1 MLTKFEKFIKLVKEE
16 KISHDYENYAAYTQI
31 IKNER
36 IKRKKTLGELSKG
49 ICSISYLCKLE
60 NNAIKPS
67 VDYVKAL
74 LERVDVNYDEIS
86 KNNYDT
92 ELLQA
97 IKLYFYHEY
106 EEIKKLYDSLESEN
120 FDSRV
125 AMIKCLYLLTI
136 NSFEEFREIIS
147 ELDEIKNSFIGY
159 QAIVLIFLVS
169 EYYMKQAMYKNSYN
183 YLLCLKEI
191 DINQYELKMMI
202 DEGIMISAFHLK
214 KFPDVYNLY
223 SNYIKDDKLY
233 YPLERKLKI
242 ELIIKIINGKNCYD
256 ENELNDLMLKFKNEK
271 DIFYYICLNHLVNEN
286 LHKVV
291 SLLNE
296 NKELLEET
304 RFLAIYGKCI
314 YENSLE
320 EMYEDFLGRVEKID
334 DVLENDK
341 YYLSF
346 IKMKLANDTSY
357 ELFEFLRYK
366 ILPFINKHYHIIY
379 NSDYELTYVNILMK
393 LSRYKEAA
401 NHLLNSR

>member
-74 LERVDVNYDEIS
+74 LERVDVSYDEIS

-92 ELLQA
+92 ELMQA
-97 IKLYFYHEY
+97 IKLYFYQDY
-106 EEIKKLYDSLESEN
+106 EEIKKIYENLECEN

-125 AMIKCLYLLTI
+125 AMIKCLYLLSV
-136 NSFEEFREIIS
+136 NNFDEFRNIIA

-159 QAIVLIFLVS
+159 QAIILIFLVS
-169 EYYMKQAMYKNSYN
+169 EYYIKEEMYKNSYN

-191 DINQYELKMMI
+191 SIENYELKMMI
-202 DEGIMISAFHLK
+202 DEGMIISAFHLK
-214 KFPDVYNLY
+214 KNADVYNLY
-223 SNYIKDDKLY
+223 NSYIKEEKLY

-242 ELIIKIINGKNCYD
+242 ELIIKIINGKNAYD
-256 ENELNDLMLKFKNEK
+256 ENELNDLMLKFNK
-271 DIFYYICLNHLVNEN
+271 DNDLFYYICLNHLINEN
-286 LHKVV
+286 YYKVV

-296 NKELLEET
+296 NKELLVEA
-304 RFLAIYGKCI
+304 RFLAMYGKCI
-314 YENSLE
+314 YENSLKE
-320 EMYEDFLGRVEKID
+320 IYEDFLERVEKID
-334 DVLENDK
+334 DALENDK

-346 IKMKLANDTSY
+346 IKMKLINDASY

-379 NSDYELTYVNILMK
+379 NADYELTYVNILMK